1 MSTLI
6 GFCAGFAFGGGFGAL
21 VAAVLV
27 RDKQD
32 RRPLLTESQRNE
44 TLKRANEGLLEGIE
58 KRNGLL
64 AEMYPFV
71 VDACPESCVC
81 RQECDGQ
88 LGSTCLAAHH
98 YAEKLQKLCVEVG
111 DAE

>member
-6 GFCAGFAFGGGFGAL
+6 GFCAGFAFGGFGAL

-32 RRPLLTESQRNE
+32 RRPLLTESRRNE
-44 TLKRANEGLLEGIE
+44 ILKHANEGLLEGIE

-64 AEMYPFV
+64 AEMYPFTFE
-71 VDACPESCVC
+71 ACPDSCVF
-81 RQECDGQ
+81 RQECNGLLFGDE
-88 LGSTCLAAHH
+88 CLATQH
-98 YAEKLQKLCVEVG
+98 YREELQKLCIKVPE
-111 DAE
+111 